1 MAPTATWIFVAMV
14 SGLELSAQVI
24 SDHVTDDSPVSGATV
39 TLGTTAIPSGPP
51 PAASSRGSSRGLF
64 NFEGLLARSDG
75 KTLSIELADERVMR
89 FQLNERTRYTPDG
102 SLAGSLAAFRITD
115 VVLVEA
121 VEESKGH
128 FLARS
133 VRFVRTPSPAEQAEI
148 FQSPEMN
155 YRPEDNVI
163 GNAPVNTEQDSR
175 KLSLVAKPAAI
186 LESAAA
192 DKAALGTAGDNLI
205 PAIRARVNEAF
216 GRLPNFRARLVTSMF
231 HSTTKKVKWV
241 PNGVIAA
248 EVAYEGNQE
257 SYSEISLDG
266 KQPANAP
273 LTGDSEYMRSF
284 NNAWSEG
291 DFESVAHCVFAGLE
305 DSDFHKAGTQHS
317 DNGDLVVYEFAGNR
331 ASTCVAVRSESQV
344 AYPSYRG
351 SLTVKPQ
358 TEEVVHLE
366 LEATDVPKGF
376 PLDRAERSVDFGL
389 VQIGTEKYLLPATGY
404 WFGCYRNS
412 YACFL
417 NRVDI
422 RNYRRFSSDSQ
433 VRFSAGN

>member
-1 MAPTATWIFVAMV
+1 MARSAIWIFLAMA
-14 SGLELSAQVI
+14 SGLALSAQVT
-24 SDHVTDDSPVSGATV
+24 SDHGSDESPVSGATV
-39 TLGTTAIPSGPP
+39 TLGGLSTTPSGPS
-51 PAASSRGSSRGLF
+51 AGSSRGSRGAF
-64 NFEGLLARSDG
+64 NFEGVLARSDG
-75 KTLSIELADERVMR
+75 QTLSIELADERVMR
-89 FQLNERTRYTPDG
+89 FQLNQRTRYVPDG
-102 SLAGSLAAFRITD
+102 QPGSLSAFRITD
-115 VVLVEA
+115 VVSVEA

-128 FLARS
+128 FLART
-133 VRFVRTPSPAEQAEI
+133 VRFVRKPSPAEQADV

-163 GNAPVNTEQDSR
+163 GNAPVDTGQDSR

-186 LESAAA
+186 LEPAG
-192 DKAALGTAGDNLI
+192 DKPAPGTAGDNLI
-205 PAIRARVNEAF
+205 PTIRGRVNEAF

-257 SYSEISLDG
+257 SYSEILVDG
-266 KQPANAP
+266 KHPASAP
-273 LTGDSEYMRSF
+273 AIGDSEYMRSF

-291 DFESVAHCVFAGLE
+291 DFESIAHCVFAGLE
-305 DSDFHKAGTQHS
+305 DSDFHKAGTEHS

-376 PLDRAERSVDFGL
+376 PLDRAERSVDFAM
-389 VQIGTEKYLLPATGY
+389 VQIGTEKYLMPATGY

-417 NRVDI
+417 NRVDF
-422 RNYRRFSSDSQ
+422 REYRRFSSDST